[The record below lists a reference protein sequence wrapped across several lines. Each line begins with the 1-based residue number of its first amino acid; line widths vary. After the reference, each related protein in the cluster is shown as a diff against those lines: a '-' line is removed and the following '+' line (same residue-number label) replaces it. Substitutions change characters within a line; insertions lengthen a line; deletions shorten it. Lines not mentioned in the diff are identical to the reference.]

1 MPAAL
6 AACAPA
12 ATLAYWTPPMD
23 PDTTIA
29 GLRAALQRSPDNQPL
44 RRHLCDTLHAFGRF
58 AEAEQ
63 ELLLLLKQAP
73 RDEATLLLLA
83 RVYRA
88 QQKLSVAHVVLDDL
102 VQQGS
107 HKARVELSRLLLAEG
122 DVDAAVRQY
131 RAALDDDP
139 SLRDAE
145 LSERLGVDLQPSTDA
160 EVIDGRMRQGSG
172 AAGDGQRLQPVRSD
186 VKFVHVGGL
195 ADLKD
200 EIRKKIVL
208 PLQRP
213 DLYKAYG
220 KKTGGGILMY
230 GPPGCG
236 KTFLAKATAG
246 EVAASFLAVG
256 IHEVLEMWVGQSE
269 RNLHDVFATA
279 RAHKPC
285 VLFFDEV
292 DALGASRGDMK
303 HSGGRQTINQFL
315 AELDGLQAD
324 NDGLLVLAATN
335 APWHMDSAFRR
346 PGRFD
351 RVIFV
356 PPPDQ
361 VARAEILRL
370 LLAGKPQQ
378 GIDVDAVAKKTERY
392 SGADLKA
399 VIDRAIELKLDLA
412 VQSGAVEPLT
422 TKDLLVAAKAQRPT
436 TSEWFAT
443 AKNYVLYAND
453 AGLYDELKGYL
464 KL

>member
-1 MPAAL
+1 
-6 AACAPA
+6 
-12 ATLAYWTPPMD
+12 MD

-29 GLRAALQRSPDNQPL
+29 GLRAALQQSPDNLPL
-44 RRHLCDTLHAFGRF
+44 RKHLAETLLAYARF
-58 AEAEQ
+58 AEAET
-63 ELLLLLKQAP
+63 ELLALLKLQP
-73 RDEATLLLLA
+73 RDEGGRLLLA
-83 RVYRA
+83 KAYLG
-88 QQKLSVAHVVLDDL
+88 QQKLSAAHVVLEDL
-102 VQQGS
+102 VRQGS
-107 HKARVELSRLLLAEG
+107 HRARIELARILIAEG
-122 DVDAAVRQY
+122 DIDGAVRQY
-131 RAALDDDP
+131 RAAIDADP
-139 SLRDAE
+139 TLRDAE
-145 LSERLGVDLQPSTDA
+145 LANRLGVGLVGVGAEEEFDL
-160 EVIDGRMRQGSG
+160 DGLRDPLGDPAG
-172 AAGDGQRLQPVRSD
+172 GDGKLQPVRSD

-195 ADLKD
+195 QALKD

-213 DLYKAYG
+213 DLYRAYG

-246 EVAASFLAVG
+246 EIDAAFLSVG
-256 IHEVLEMWVGQSE
+256 IHDVLDMWLGQSE

-292 DALGASRGDMK
+292 DALGASRADMK
-303 HSGGRQTINQFL
+303 HSGGRQSINQFL

-324 NDGLLVLAATN
+324 NEGLLVLAATN

-361 VARAEILRL
+361 QARAEILRL

-378 GIDVDAVAKKTERY
+378 AIDVDAVAKKTERC

-399 VIDRAIELKLDLA
+399 VVDRAVEQKLDLA
-412 VQSGAVEPLT
+412 LQSGVAEPLT
-422 TKDLLVAAKAQRPT
+422 TKDLLQAAKAQRPT
-436 TSEWFAT
+436 TVEWFAT
-443 AKNYVLYAND
+443 AKNHVLYAND
-453 AGLYDELKGYL
+453 AGLYDDLKGYL